1 MKIKMN
7 TLQKAGL
14 LFLGLTIITKST
26 PFWLMIGPLLITV
39 VAIRLCQKQILPLV
53 DAANKL
59 CTALEQ
65 WRTRPTTAAKKSSEP
80 QEQKSLSG

>member
-7 TLQKAGL
+7 SLQKVGL
-14 LFLGLTIITKST
+14 LFLGLMIITKRT
-26 PFWLMIGPLLITV
+26 PFWLMIGLLLAIV

-59 CTALEQ
+59 CAALEQ
-65 WRTRPTTAAKKSSEP
+65 WRTHSTTTAKKSSEP